1 MTIQEFRKQFPV
13 LDREVYGKPLVY
25 LDSAATSQR
34 PASVVEMQSLLALQH
49 NANVHRA
56 VHRLSAEATEAYEN
70 ARDSVRH
77 LINAENRE
85 EIIFTSGTTASIN
98 LVACSFGERYI
109 SEGDEIIIAESE
121 HHSNIVPWQLL
132 AERKGARIVILPLDD
147 NGRIEV
153 EKLPSLITPRTKIIC
168 VAHVSNV
175 TGLVA
180 PLNEIIRTAH
190 ASGVKVLVDGAQGI
204 VHQVP
209 DVQKLNCDFYA
220 FSAHKM
226 YGATGVGVLYGKRSL
241 LDDMPPF
248 MGGGEMIDKVDWEQ
262 STFDIL
268 PYKFEAGT
276 PNFNSVPTLVPAS
289 ELLKLTQS
297 DDELISQVEDIKSF
311 VYQSLI
317 SDDRV
322 QLRGV
327 CDDLSFK
334 TPIFSFNVKGAHHED
349 LAQLLDKMGYAL
361 RSGHMCAQPL
371 MRHFGVSG
379 MLRASFA
386 PYNTMQE
393 AEGFIAALDRA
404 IKMLTV

>member
-34 PASVVEMQSLLALQH
+34 PAAVVEMQSSLALQH

-70 ARDSVRH
+70 ARDAVRD
-77 LINAENRE
+77 LVNAESRE

-98 LVACSFGERYI
+98 LVARSFGEKYI

-132 AERKGARIVILPLDD
+132 AERKAARIVVLPVDD

-153 EKLPSLITPRTKIIC
+153 EKLPSLITSRTKMIC

-180 PLNEIIRTAH
+180 PVDEIIRVAH
-190 ASGVKVLVDGAQGI
+190 DAGVKVLVDGAQGV
-204 VHQVP
+204 VHQVL

-226 YGATGVGVLYGKRSL
+226 YGATGVGVLYGKKSL
-241 LDDMPPF
+241 LEDMPPF

-262 STFDIL
+262 TTFDVL

-297 DDELISQVEDIKSF
+297 DAELIAQVEDIKSF

-317 SDDRV
+317 ADERI

-327 CDDLSFK
+327 CEDLSLK
-334 TPIFSFNVKGAHHED
+334 IPIFSFNVKGAHHED

-379 MLRASFA
+379 MLRASFG

-404 IKMLTV
+404 IKMLTI

>member
-34 PASVVEMQSLLALQH
+34 PADVVEMQSSLALQH

-70 ARDSVRH
+70 ARDAVRE
-77 LINAENRE
+77 LINAASRE

-98 LVACSFGERYI
+98 LVACSFGEKYI
-109 SEGDEIIIAESE
+109 SESDEIIIAESE

-132 AERKGARIVILPLDD
+132 AERKAARIVVLPVDD

-153 EKLPSLITPRTKIIC
+153 EKLPSLITSRTKIIC

-180 PLNEIIRTAH
+180 PVDEIIRVAH
-190 ASGVKVLVDGAQGI
+190 DAGVKVLVDGAQGV
-204 VHQVP
+204 VHQVL

-226 YGATGVGVLYGKRSL
+226 YGATGVGVLYGKKSL
-241 LDDMPPF
+241 LEDMPPF
-248 MGGGEMIDKVDWEQ
+248 MGGGEMIDRVDWEQ
-262 STFDIL
+262 TTFDVL

-289 ELLKLTQS
+289 KLLKLTQN
-297 DDELISQVEDIKSF
+297 DAELIAQVEDIKSF

-317 SDDRV
+317 ADKMV

-327 CDDLSFK
+327 CEDLSLK

-404 IKMLTV
+404 IKMLTL

>member
-13 LDREVYGKPLVY
+13 LDREVYGKPLIY

-34 PASVVEMQSLLALQH
+34 PADVVEMQSSLALQH

-70 ARDSVRH
+70 ARDAVRE
-77 LINAENRE
+77 LINAASRE

-98 LVACSFGERYI
+98 LVACSFGEKYI
-109 SEGDEIIIAESE
+109 SESDEIIIAESE

-132 AERKGARIVILPLDD
+132 AERKAARIVVLPVDD

-153 EKLPSLITPRTKIIC
+153 EKLPSLITSRTKIIC

-180 PLNEIIRTAH
+180 PVDEIIRVAH
-190 ASGVKVLVDGAQGI
+190 DAGVKVLVDGAQGV
-204 VHQVP
+204 VHQVL

-226 YGATGVGVLYGKRSL
+226 YGATGVGVLYGKKSL
-241 LDDMPPF
+241 LEDMPPF
-248 MGGGEMIDKVDWEQ
+248 MGGGEMIDRVDWEQ
-262 STFDIL
+262 TTFDVL

-289 ELLKLTQS
+289 KLLKLTQN
-297 DDELISQVEDIKSF
+297 DAELIAQVEDIKSF

-317 SDDRV
+317 ADKMV

-327 CDDLSFK
+327 CEDLSLK

-404 IKMLTV
+404 IKMLTL

>member
-13 LDREVYGKPLVY
+13 LDREVYNKPLVY
-25 LDSAATSQR
+25 LDNAASSQR
-34 PASVVEMQSLLALQH
+34 PDSVVAMQSSLALHH

-70 ARDSVRH
+70 ARDAVRQ
-77 LINAENRE
+77 LINAESRE

-98 LVACSFGERYI
+98 LVACSFGETYI

-132 AERKGARIVILPLDD
+132 AERKGARIVVLPLDD
-147 NGRIEV
+147 NGRLEV
-153 EKLPSLITPRTKIIC
+153 EKLPSLITSRTKIIC

-180 PLNEIIRTAH
+180 PVEDIVKTAH
-190 ASGVKVLVDGAQGI
+190 DAGVKVLVDGAQGI
-204 VHQVP
+204 VHQIP
-209 DVQKLNCDFYA
+209 DIQKLNCDFYA

-226 YGATGVGVLYGKRSL
+226 YGATGVGVLYGKKSL
-241 LDDMPPF
+241 LEEMPPF
-248 MGGGEMIDKVDWEQ
+248 MGGGEMIDKVDWDET
-262 STFDIL
+262 TFDVL

-289 ELLKLTQS
+289 ELLELTQT
-297 DDELISQVEDIKSF
+297 DDELIAQSEDIKSF
-311 VYQSLI
+311 VYQRLI
-317 SDDRV
+317 SDDRI
-322 QLRGV
+322 QLRGI
-327 CDDLSFK
+327 CDDLSLK

>member
-34 PASVVEMQSLLALQH
+34 PAAVVEMQSSLALQH

-56 VHRLSAEATEAYEN
+56 VHRLSVEATEAYEN
-70 ARDSVRH
+70 ARDAVRD
-77 LINAENRE
+77 LVNAASRE

-98 LVACSFGERYI
+98 LVACSFGEKYI

-132 AERKGARIVILPLDD
+132 AERKAARIVVLPVDD

-153 EKLPSLITPRTKIIC
+153 EKLPSLITSRTKIIC

-180 PLNEIIRTAH
+180 PVDEIIRVAH
-190 ASGVKVLVDGAQGI
+190 DADVKVLVDGAQGV
-204 VHQVP
+204 VHQVL

-226 YGATGVGVLYGKRSL
+226 YGATGVGVLYGKKSL
-241 LDDMPPF
+241 LEDMPPF

-262 STFDIL
+262 TTFDVL

-297 DDELISQVEDIKSF
+297 DAELIAQVEDIKSF

-317 SDDRV
+317 ADERI

-327 CDDLSFK
+327 CEDLSLK

-379 MLRASFA
+379 MLRASFG

-404 IKMLTV
+404 IKMLTI

>member
-226 YGATGVGVLYGKRSL
+226 YGATGVGVLYGKKSL

-297 DDELISQVEDIKSF
+297 DAELISQVEDIKSF

-327 CDDLSFK
+327 CADLSFK

-379 MLRASFA
+379 ILRASFA

>member
-34 PASVVEMQSLLALQH
+34 PAAVVEMQSSLALQH

-70 ARDSVRH
+70 ARDAVRD
-77 LINAENRE
+77 LVNAASRE

-98 LVACSFGERYI
+98 LVACSFGEKYI

-132 AERKGARIVILPLDD
+132 AERKAARIVVLPVDD

-153 EKLPSLITPRTKIIC
+153 EKLPSLITSRTKIIC

-180 PLNEIIRTAH
+180 PVDEIIRVAH
-190 ASGVKVLVDGAQGI
+190 DAGVKVLVDGAQGV
-204 VHQVP
+204 VHQVL

-226 YGATGVGVLYGKRSL
+226 YGATGVGVLYGKKSL
-241 LDDMPPF
+241 LEDMPPF
-248 MGGGEMIDKVDWEQ
+248 MGGGEMIDRVDWEQ
-262 STFDIL
+262 TTFDVL

-289 ELLKLTQS
+289 KLLKLTQN
-297 DDELISQVEDIKSF
+297 DAELIAQVEDIKSF

-317 SDDRV
+317 ADKMV

-327 CDDLSFK
+327 CEDLSLK

-404 IKMLTV
+404 IKMLTL

>member
-13 LDREVYGKPLVY
+13 LDREVYNKPLVY
-25 LDSAATSQR
+25 LDNAATSQR
-34 PASVVEMQSLLALQH
+34 PDSVVAMQSSLALQH

-56 VHRLSAEATEAYEN
+56 VHKLSAEATEAYEN
-70 ARDSVRH
+70 ARDAVRL
-77 LINAENRE
+77 LINAESRE
-85 EIIFTSGTTASIN
+85 EIIFTSGTTASVN
-98 LVACSFGERYI
+98 LVACSFGEKFI

-132 AERKGARIVILPLDD
+132 AERKAARVVVLPIDD

-153 EKLPSLITPRTKIIC
+153 EKLNSLITPRTKIIC

-180 PLNEIIRTAH
+180 PVEDIIKTAH
-190 ASGVKVLVDGAQGI
+190 DAGVKVLVDGAQGI
-204 VHQVP
+204 VHQIP
-209 DVQKLNCDFYA
+209 DIQKLNCDFYT

-226 YGATGVGVLYGKRSL
+226 YGATGVGVLYGKKSL
-241 LDDMPPF
+241 LEEMPPF
-248 MGGGEMIDKVDWEQ
+248 MGGGEMIDKVDWDQ
-262 STFDIL
+262 TTFDVL

-289 ELLKLTQS
+289 ELLGITQT
-297 DDELISQVEDIKSF
+297 DDELIAQSEDIKSF
-311 VYQSLI
+311 VYQSLM

-322 QLRGV
+322 QLRGI
-327 CDDLSFK
+327 CNDLSLK

-371 MRHFGVSG
+371 MRHFGVTG

-393 AEGFIAALDRA
+393 AESFIVALDRA

>member
-13 LDREVYGKPLVY
+13 LDREVYNKPLVY
-25 LDSAATSQR
+25 LDNAATSQR
-34 PASVVEMQSLLALQH
+34 PISVVEMQSSLALQH

-56 VHRLSAEATEAYEN
+56 VHKLSAEATGAYEN
-70 ARDSVRH
+70 ARDAVRQ
-77 LINAENRE
+77 LINAESRE

-98 LVACSFGERYI
+98 LVACSFGEKYI
-109 SEGDEIIIAESE
+109 SEGDEIIVAESE
-121 HHSNIVPWQLL
+121 HHSNIVPWQLI
-132 AERKGARIVILPLDD
+132 AERKGARIVVLPLDD

-153 EKLPSLITPRTKIIC
+153 EKLPSLITPRTRIIC

-175 TGLVA
+175 TGLLA
-180 PLNEIIRTAH
+180 PVEDIVKTAH
-190 ASGVKVLVDGAQGI
+190 DAGVKVLVDGAQGI
-204 VHQVP
+204 VHQIP
-209 DVQKLNCDFYA
+209 DIQKLNCDFYT

-226 YGATGVGVLYGKRSL
+226 YGATGVGVLYGKKSL
-241 LDDMPPF
+241 LEGMPPF
-248 MGGGEMIDKVDWEQ
+248 MGGGEMIDKVDWDRT
-262 STFDIL
+262 TFDVL

-289 ELLKLTQS
+289 ELLRLTQS
-297 DDELISQVEDIKSF
+297 DAELISQVEDIKSF

-317 SDDRV
+317 SDNRV

-327 CDDLSFK
+327 CDDLSLK

-393 AEGFIAALDRA
+393 AEGFISALDKA
-404 IKMLTV
+404 IKMLAV